1 MKYIKFQPIIFF
13 MFFVLLC
20 SCNSEFSRYQKT
32 DKNHLEWAHLVGKV
46 KSVSRYY
53 DGELADIH
61 TYNKYGFTEEDVDYS
76 DNEIIK
82 KTTYTYNEF
91 GKIAQE
97 EIKDK
102 ICNKA
107 FITKYDEQ
115 GNPIEE
121 YEEIYEVYDKKS
133 DVTIGK
139 KLQYTYEN
147 KYDKFGGLISRKCF
161 RRNGT
166 CKLVME
172 YNQDGNLSKETEY
185 NEEGSIVAYTDY
197 SYRGDIIAV
206 EKKTYPNSHLMYNV
220 SYYDQNGNIEKRAK
234 LYEDKSV
241 NEIDEYILD
250 DNGYVIK
257 EISTWVVTIAYKPN
271 LKIGDICHT
280 ITLYD
285 RDNHGSIIKETRT
298 TYYPNEDMSKP
309 KEADITRRFQYKY
322 DKHGNIIY
330 EKNAENQE
338 YKYEIT
344 YY

>member
-1 MKYIKFQPIIFF
+1 M
-13 MFFVLLC
+13 
-20 SCNSEFSRYQKT
+20 
-32 DKNHLEWAHLVGKV
+32 AHLIGKV
-46 KSVSRYY
+46 KSVTRYY
-53 DGELADIH
+53 DGELADIQ
-61 TYNKYGFTEEDVDYS
+61 TYNKYGFTEEELDYS

-82 KTTYTYNEF
+82 KTTYTYNVF

-102 ICNKA
+102 ICCKA
-107 FITKYDEQ
+107 YITKFDEQ
-115 GNPIEE
+115 GNSIEE
-121 YEEIYEVYDKKS
+121 YEEIYEVYDENS

-166 CKLVME
+166 CQLMTE
-172 YNQDGNLSKETEY
+172 YNQDGNLSEETEY
-185 NEEGSIVAYTDY
+185 DEDGSVIRITEY
-197 SYRGDIIAV
+197 SYSGNYLAV
-206 EKKTYPNSHLMYNV
+206 EKTTYPNRHFMYYIC
-220 SYYDQNGNIEKRAK
+220 YYNQKGQIEKRAK

-241 NEIDEYILD
+241 YEKSEYFYD
-250 DNGYVIK
+250 CNGYVFK

-271 LKIGDICHT
+271 LKTGDICHT

-285 RDNHGSIIKETRT
+285 RDNHGSIIKETRM

-309 KEADITRRFQYKY
+309 KEADETQRFQYKY
-322 DKHGNIIY
+322 DGHGNVIY

>member
-1 MKYIKFQPIIFF
+1 MKYFKFRPIILF

-20 SCNSEFSRYQKT
+20 SCKSEFSRYQKT
-32 DKNHLEWAHLVGKV
+32 DKNDLERAHLVGEV

-61 TYNKYGFTEEDVDYS
+61 TYNKYGFTEEYVDYS

-102 ICNKA
+102 ICRKA
-107 FITKYDEQ
+107 NITKFDEQ
-115 GNPIEE
+115 GNSTEE

-147 KYDKFGGLISRKCF
+147 KYDKLGGLISRKCL

-185 NEEGSIVAYTDY
+185 NEDGSIIAYKDY
-197 SYRGDIIAV
+197 SYRGDVLAV
-206 EKKTYPNSHLMYNV
+206 QKITYPNYHLMYDIR
-220 SYYDQNGNIEKRAK
+220 YYNQKGQIEKRTQ
-234 LYEDKSV
+234 LFEDKSV
-241 NEIDEYILD
+241 NQIDEHTLD
-250 DNGYVIK
+250 HNGYVIK

-285 RDNHGSIIKETRT
+285 RDNHGSIIKETRM
-298 TYYPNEDMSKP
+298 TYYPNEDISKP
-309 KEADITRRFQYKY
+309 KEAEETHTFQYKY
-322 DKHGNIIY
+322 DGHGNVIF
-330 EKNAENQE
+330 EKDDENHE
-338 YKYEIT
+338 SRYEIT